1 MAENKVNPP
10 SLPTS
15 KPNLDKL
22 DNKKTSVVG
31 VEKVAKSNPE
41 MILSNSKTKK
51 LIITLV
57 SLILCVIIATT
68 VIVIVSP
75 KSWQPNDIN
84 IDFQVGLESINKIEF
99 DQSTSEPTSLMPGD
113 TMNAKFS
120 IKSVARG
127 DSNAEVYV
135 RVMFFAEVDNN
146 YNSNVLLF
154 DTSSSSWAE
163 NWIMGADGFA
173 YFKRTLKADQSVDFL
188 NKVVLN
194 KNLDN
199 SYQGKTIKIVFYGEC
214 LQAGQEGFSAIESMW
229 QTAPTLWKNQ
239 FRLSEA

>member
-1 MAENKVNPP
+1 MVENKVNPP
-10 SLPTS
+10 SLPS
-15 KPNLDKL
+15 DKPNIDKQ
-22 DNKKTSVVG
+22 DKKKTNIVG

-57 SLILCVIIATT
+57 SLILCVIIATV
-68 VIVIVSP
+68 VIVVVSP

-84 IDFQVGLESINKIEF
+84 MDFQVGLESIDKIQF
-99 DQSTSEPTSLMPGD
+99 DQSTTELTSLMPGD
-113 TMNAKFS
+113 SLNAKYS
-120 IKSVARG
+120 IKSINRG
-127 DSNAEVYV
+127 DMNAEVFV

-146 YNSNVLLF
+146 YDSHVVTF
-154 DTSSSSWAE
+154 DTESSSWSE
-163 NWIMGADGFA
+163 NWVMGADGFA
-173 YFKRTLKADQSVDFL
+173 YYKKTLKADQSIDFL
-188 NKVVLN
+188 NKIVLN

-214 LQAGQEGFSAIESMW
+214 LQAGVEGFSAIESIW
-229 QTAPTLWKNQ
+229 RTAPIQWKNQ

>member
-113 TMNAKFS
+113 SMNAKFS
-120 IKSVARG
+120 IKSVAEEG
-127 DSNAEVYV
+127 SSAEVYV

-146 YNSNVLLF
+146 YDSNVLIF

-163 NWIMGADGFA
+163 SWIMGADGFA
-173 YFKRTLKADQSVDFL
+173 YYKQTLKANQSVDFL
-188 NKVVLN
+188 NKVILN

-199 SYQGKTIKIVFYGEC
+199 TYQGKTIKVIFYGEC
-214 LQAGQEGFSAIESMW
+214 LQAGQEGFSAIESIW